1 MKHLKPA
8 FEFDQEALGL
18 LRKTRNQKVG
28 LFFLGG
34 AAGSLVGVSVGRI
47 LGGEK
52 MDWTM
57 LGVGLGLSAISI
69 PIYSKYNKR
78 IRRLADLYNTKAL
91 SSSKYSFQAQ
101 MELAASS
108 NGIGL
113 RISF

>member
-1 MKHLKPA
+1 MKTA

-18 LRKTRNQKVG
+18 LKKTRSQKVG

-34 AAGSLVGVSVGRI
+34 AAGSLVGIPVGMY

-78 IRRLADLYNTKAL
+78 IRRLAQLYNTKAL
-91 SSSKYSFQAQ
+91 SSSKYSFQPQ
-101 MELAASS
+101 LELAVGGS
-108 NGIGL
+108 GIGVKMK
-113 RISF
+113 F